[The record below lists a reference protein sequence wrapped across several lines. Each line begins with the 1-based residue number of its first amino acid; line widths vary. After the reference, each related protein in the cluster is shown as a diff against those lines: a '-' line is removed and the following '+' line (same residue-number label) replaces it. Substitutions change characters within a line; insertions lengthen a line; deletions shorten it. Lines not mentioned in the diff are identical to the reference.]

1 MELSTSTVSGVI
13 TATISDLGLVLGDFI
28 PEILGILVALLALGM
43 GIRYFRKYIT
53 GRKF

>member
-1 MELSTSTVSGVI
+1 MELSTSTVSGVV
-13 TATISDLGLVLGDFI
+13 TDAISDLGGVLGDFI

-43 GIRYFRKYIT
+43 GIRYFRRYIT